1 MHKFLTLLDEAP
13 AVVTL
18 SIKWGNGGFE
28 ITIVAPKGY
37 TEADGTTTLT
47 RTVWPQRKI
56 DDAIESMSEE
66 LLNQLHATS

>member
-1 MHKFLTLLDEAP
+1 MHEFIKLLDEAP

-18 SIKWGNGGFE
+18 SVKWENGGFR

-47 RTVWPQRKI
+47 RTVRTRWEI
-56 DDAIESMSEE
+56 DDEIEFMSLE
-66 LLNQLHATS
+66 LLDQLHATS